1 MKIRIKWKKSKIKLI
16 CSWPGTAI
24 QNRKR
29 KNNMFEAE
37 NCYSKQKKVKLICSW
52 PGTAIQN
59 RKRKINMFMAGNCRS
74 KKNLRL
80 LAGDS
85 SLPRGE

>member
-74 KKNLRL
+74 KTKPETFGGRQ
-80 LAGDS
+80 
-85 SLPRGE
+85 